1 MIKIMIIKI
10 CPREKNAPKVQHIL
24 TDFGEFIK
32 ARLGLHNVE
41 AGTNSSTGIVILHLT
56 SEEKYN
62 DNIISLKE
70 ELESIDGVTV
80 QLQVM

>member
-32 ARLGLHNVE
+32 ARLRLHNVE
-41 AGTNSSTGIVILHLT
+41 GGSNSSTGIVILHLT
-56 SEEKYN
+56 PEEEHN
-62 DNIISLKE
+62 DSIISLKKQ
-70 ELESIDGVTV
+70 LESIDGVTV

>member
-41 AGTNSSTGIVILHLT
+41 GGTNSSTGIVILHLT
-56 SEEKYN
+56 PEEEHN
-62 DNIISLKE
+62 DSIMSLKKQ
-70 ELESIDGVTV
+70 LENIDGVTV

>member
-41 AGTNSSTGIVILHLT
+41 GGSNSSTGIVILHLT
-56 SEEKYN
+56 PEEEHN
-62 DNIISLKE
+62 DSIMSLKKQ
-70 ELESIDGVTV
+70 LESIDGVTV